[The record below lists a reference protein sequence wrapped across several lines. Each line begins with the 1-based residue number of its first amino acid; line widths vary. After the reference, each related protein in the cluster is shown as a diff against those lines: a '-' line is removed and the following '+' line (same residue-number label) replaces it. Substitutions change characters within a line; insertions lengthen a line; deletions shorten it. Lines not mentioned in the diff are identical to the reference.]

1 MTVNLA
7 QRTNDSSAGAPYG
20 SEAVTHHIRVRVVPV
35 FMPEHS
41 APADRKFIFAYRI
54 RIVNEGESRV
64 RLVSR
69 RWVIV
74 DALGRREEVCGEGV
88 VGQQP
93 VLDPGE
99 AFEYASPCRLKTEW
113 GTMEGTYHMLAEGA
127 EPFDVTIDR
136 FYLVARDAQPLEVNS
151 GG

>member
-7 QRTNDSSAGAPYG
+7 QRTDDLSAGTQHG
-20 SEAVTHHIRVRVVPV
+20 SEAVTHGIRVRVVPV

-41 APADRKFIFAYRI
+41 APADRKYIFAYRI
-54 RIVNEGESRV
+54 RIINEGEWRI

-74 DALGRREEVCGEGV
+74 DALGRTEEVCGEGV

-99 AFEYASPCRLKTEW
+99 TFEYASHCRLKTEW
-113 GTMEGTYHMLAEGA
+113 GTMEGTYRMNAEGV

-136 FYLVARDAQPLEVNS
+136 FYLVARATGPVRAHA

>member
-7 QRTNDSSAGAPYG
+7 QPASDSAATTPYG
-20 SEAVTHHIRVRVVPV
+20 SEAVTHDIRVRVTPV

-41 APADRKFIFAYRI
+41 APADRIFVFAYRI
-54 RIVNEGESRV
+54 RIVNEGRRRV

-74 DALGRREEVCGEGV
+74 DAFGRMEEVCGEGV

-99 AFEYASPCRLKTEW
+99 TFEYASHCRLKTEW
-113 GTMEGTYHMLAEGA
+113 GTMEGMYRMNAERV
-127 EPFDVTIDR
+127 EPFDVAIER
-136 FYLVARDAQPLEVNS
+136 FYLVGREASPVES
-151 GG
+151 HPKP